1 MTIKEKYLANMWR
14 EKEFCPKHSQPDTP
28 PFLII
33 PCLLVVVTATIKEQK
48 SKQNDLIHYK

>member
-1 MTIKEKYLANMWR
+1 MWR
-14 EKEFCPKHSQPDTP
+14 EKEFWPKHSQPHP
-28 PFLII
+28 PLFLII